1 MKGRRY
7 GTNDFRHRRLW
18 LFDSKLSFGENKESE
33 RGDGEYWGILHISH
47 DGVKKRDRK
56 ERGNKEKKRGTERI
70 TTAIRQFAAPYF
82 NHSLISKIK
91 LAAAPECFKTS
102 G

>member
-1 MKGRRY
+1 M
-7 GTNDFRHRRLW
+7 TSDAVCCSIFDLRLS
-18 LFDSKLSFGENKESE
+18 LSE
-33 RGDGEYWGILHISH
+33 RKRVREGTGEYWGILHISH

-56 ERGNKEKKRGTERI
+56 EGENKEKKRGTERI
-70 TTAIRQFAAPYF
+70 TTAITQFAGPYF
-82 NHSLISKIK
+82 SCCLISKIK